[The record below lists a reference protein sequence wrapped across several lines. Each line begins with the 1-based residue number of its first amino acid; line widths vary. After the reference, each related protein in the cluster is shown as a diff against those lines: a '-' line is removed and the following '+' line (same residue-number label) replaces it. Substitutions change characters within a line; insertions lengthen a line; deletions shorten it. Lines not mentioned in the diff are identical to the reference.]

1 MVNMLDDS
9 QNENPIDILIDKYLS
24 GIDAEQKQKLINSAE
39 KGGEYTN
46 VAQFE
51 NWLKDRASFG
61 MVMLDN
67 TDYITALTQ
76 ALKIAPNLA
85 ATDYGMSR
93 QRDLGQL
100 WTDVA
105 RGFLGEIGLC
115 KFIKERFGFDL
126 ILDYSI
132 GPVEDYLP
140 SDIKQIKLTDGTI
153 IKPNKR
159 ISFKTTKFNGIWLDI
174 PGAQIGH
181 SDAFILVKVG
191 VTREHFV
198 SFLKWISFM
207 KDKLLPRAVEIGV
220 ISQNE
225 ANELWNGLP
234 NLQNTPCYI
243 CGFLNDQIISSPPP
257 PVYRPQYKRTGALK
271 GYLMKS
277 YVGWVKKKKPQS
289 APNDLLDKEW
299 NFESIGE
306 FSSED
311 HFVANAGNL
320 LYSEKDWKDL
330 LVSLTTVK

>member
-1 MVNMLDDS
+1 MADMTEHS
-9 QNENPIDILIDKYLS
+9 QNENTRDVLINRYLPDIDN
-24 GIDAEQKQKLINSAE
+24 EQKQRLVNSAV
-39 KGGEYTN
+39 KGGEFTN
-46 VAQFE
+46 ESQIE
-51 NWLKDRASFG
+51 NWLRDRASFG

-85 ATDYGMSR
+85 ATDYGSSR

-115 KFIKERFGFDL
+115 KFIKERFGFEL
-126 ILDYSI
+126 VLDYSI

-140 SDIKQIKLTDGTI
+140 SDIKQIRLPDGTI

-159 ISFKTTKFNGIWLDI
+159 ISFKATKFNGIWLDI
-174 PGAQIGH
+174 PGAQIGR

-191 VTREHFV
+191 VAREHFV

-220 ISQNE
+220 ISQDE
-225 ANELWNGLP
+225 ANELWDGLP
-234 NLQNTPCYI
+234 NLQKTPCYI
-243 CGFLNDQIISSPPP
+243 CGFLNDKIISSPPP
-257 PVYRPQYKRTGALK
+257 PLYKPQYTRQRVLK
-271 GYLMKS
+271 SYLMKS
-277 YVGWVKKKKPQS
+277 YVGWVKRKKPQS
-289 APNDLLDKEW
+289 VPNDLIDKEW

-320 LYSEKDWKDL
+320 FYSEKDWRNL
-330 LVSLTTVK
+330 LTNLTEVK